1 MAGLTSI
8 RADVLRCTRGLGID
22 CLLLLAAGAS
32 AMEQHEK
39 KTCLN
44 NQREKVYPHPCCVH
58 AGLSLPSSN
67 AFSFPIQFT

>member
-1 MAGLTSI
+1 
-8 RADVLRCTRGLGID
+8 
-22 CLLLLAAGAS
+22 
-32 AMEQHEK
+32 MEQHEK